1 MSFLVAECLLLEF
14 YLINSFSSASWA
26 FYPLG
31 LKSMLRSFRFF
42 KWLFLGF
49 FLLFQL
55 VFILSYFLFFVKLVK
70 SFILF
75 ILVFFGSK
83 KKRQNTTVDVDF
95 EIRFES
101 LKCRGM
107 LRRRLRSRP
116 RHRCNCWNVCHTH
129 TYSRYFFCFWGG
141 LALVVFGLS
150 LHVLLCAKVLMSP
163 QCICVCVC
171 DLAYVC
177 VNVILML

>member
-101 LKCRGM
+101 LKCRGCCDADCAVDRDIAATVGM
-107 LRRRLRSRP
+107 
-116 RHRCNCWNVCHTH
+116 CATHTH
-129 TYSRYFFCFWGG
+129 ILSVFFLFLGWLSSCCFWPF
-141 LALVVFGLS
+141 VT
-150 LHVLLCAKVLMSP
+150 CAAVCESFNVSP
-163 QCICVCVC
+163 MHMCMCV
-171 DLAYVC
+171 
-177 VNVILML
+177 

>member
-129 TYSRYFFCFWGG
+129 THILSVFFLFLGWLSSCCFWPF
-141 LALVVFGLS
+141 VT
-150 LHVLLCAKVLMSP
+150 CAAVCESFNVSP
-163 QCICVCVC
+163 MHMCMCV
-171 DLAYVC
+171 
-177 VNVILML
+177 